1 MIIKENSSKS
11 NDYEPIAKGR
21 HEAICVT
28 VAGIGEQETSYG
40 VKNQVIVT
48 WEIPSI
54 VREWTKDGETQE
66 GRAQISRTF
75 TCSLAPKAS
84 LRLLLESWRDR
95 EFTHEELQGFDI
107 SKLLG
112 VPCIL
117 KIKHQ
122 TSADGTKIYANIA
135 DIEPSE
141 NKEKTEPEAKLV
153 SYDPYNHDA
162 DAFSKLPD
170 WIANKVA
177 APTSEGLTH
186 DPIPEPIKER
196 IVEEVQDMPF

>member
-11 NDYEPIAKGR
+11 NDYEPIPKGR

-28 VAGIGEQETSYG
+28 IAGIGEQETSYG

-54 VREWTKDGETQE
+54 VREWTKDGEAKE

-95 EFTHEELQGFDI
+95 EFTHEELQGFDLK
-107 SKLLG
+107 KLLG

-122 TSADGTKIYANIA
+122 TSADGSKIYANIA
-135 DIEPSE
+135 DVEPSE
-141 NKEKTEPEAKLV
+141 SKEKIEPEATPV
-153 SYDPYNHDA
+153 IYDPYNHNA

-170 WIANKVA
+170 WIASKVE
-177 APTSEGLTH
+177 APTSEGMEL
-186 DPIPEPIKER
+186 DPPTAD
-196 IVEEVQDMPF
+196 VEEMEDMPF

>member
-1 MIIKENSSKS
+1 MIIKENSSKN
-11 NDYEPIAKGR
+11 NDYEPIPKGR

-28 VAGIGEQETSYG
+28 IAGIGEQETSYG

-54 VREWTKDGETQE
+54 VREWTKDGETKE

-84 LRLLLESWRDR
+84 LRLLLESWRDK
-95 EFTHEELQGFDI
+95 EFSQEELQGFDLK
-107 SKLLG
+107 KLLG
-112 VPCIL
+112 VSCMI

-122 TSADGTKIYANIA
+122 TSADGSKIYANIA
-135 DIEPSE
+135 DVEPYE
-141 NKEKTEPEAKLV
+141 GKEKLETEATPV
-153 SYDPYNHDA
+153 IYDPYNHDA

-170 WIANKVA
+170 WIAGKVES
-177 APTSEGLTH
+177 PTSAGLEA
-186 DPIPEPIKER
+186 D
-196 IVEEVQDMPF
+196 VEEMEEIPF

>member
-11 NDYEPIAKGR
+11 NDYEPIPKGR

-112 VPCIL
+112 VPCTL

-135 DIEPSE
+135 DVEPYE
-141 NKEKTEPEAKLV
+141 GKVKLEPEAKLV
-153 SYDPYNHDA
+153 TYDPYNHDA
-162 DAFSKLPD
+162 ESFGKLPD

-177 APTSEGLTH
+177 APTSSGLEN
-186 DPIPEPIKER
+186 EPLPPTADI
-196 IVEEVQDMPF
+196 EEVEDMPF